1 MNEAATTIA
10 PGLAGKIVKN
20 RPLPEPI
27 LILEFGKYRPLA
39 NWEKSISIYLA
50 DFFFFFY
57 FWWNTQKVRSTDV
70 SKKTFILK
78 HPSFL
83 VWYHQFWS

>member
-1 MNEAATTIA
+1 MNEATTTIA

-50 DFFFFFY
+50 DFSFFY
-57 FWWNTQKVRSTDV
+57 VWRNTQKVSSTDV
-70 SKKTFILK
+70 SKKTFTLK
-78 HPSFL
+78 HPSFS

>member
-78 HPSFL
+78 HPSFS

>member
-1 MNEAATTIA
+1 MNEATTTIA

-39 NWEKSISIYLA
+39 N
-50 DFFFFFY
+50 
-57 FWWNTQKVRSTDV
+57 
-70 SKKTFILK
+70 
-78 HPSFL
+78 
-83 VWYHQFWS
+83 

>member
-1 MNEAATTIA
+1 MTEADTTIP
-10 PGLAGKIVKN
+10 PGLVGKIVKN

-39 NWEKSISIYLA
+39 NWEKSKSIYLA
-50 DFFFFFY
+50 DFSLFY
-57 FWWNTQKVRSTDV
+57 VWWNTQKVRSTDV

-78 HPSFL
+78 HPSFSI
-83 VWYHQFWS
+83 WYHQFWS